1 MRNIAFETPCAFQK
15 IQKVLAEKTLEQATE
30 IINTIAWVRDTRSE
44 WNYRFY
50 SCVENNVKK
59 FSVTIFHTVWF

>member
-15 IQKVLAEKTLEQATE
+15 IQKVLAEKTLEQTTE

-44 WNYRFY
+44 WNYRF
-50 SCVENNVKK
+50 C
-59 FSVTIFHTVWF
+59 TVAWKTALRSPL